1 VAEVIS
7 DATLVAQFA
16 KKAMEEPTPV
26 VVTRAPSESGV
37 SLPGGF
43 IDVDGDL
50 IRTAEVREL
59 TGADEE
65 SIAKAGS
72 TGKAFDVLLK
82 KGLLRL
88 GTRDVN
94 KTDLDTLLSGDRDA
108 ILIGIRRVTFGND
121 LPVSVKCQNCGDEHK
136 AEVDLSKDVPIVE
149 LDDPANDRVWTIET
163 KKGLVKVALPNGIVQ
178 RKLMENIDKTSSE
191 MNTILLSGCIVSVND
206 APSVGA
212 TTALSLGMAD
222 RAKVIEEIITR
233 TPGPRLGEVKKA
245 CKACGESMDI
255 PLSLVDLFRI

>member
-1 VAEVIS
+1 MAEVIS

-26 VVTRAPSESGV
+26 VTTRAPSESEV
-37 SLPGGF
+37 LLPGGF

-88 GTRDVN
+88 GAKDVV
-94 KTDLDTLLSGDRDA
+94 KTDIDTLLSGDRDA
-108 ILIGIRRVTFGND
+108 ILIGIRRVTFGST
-121 LPVSVKCQNCGDEHK
+121 LPVLVRCQSCNDEHK
-136 AEVDLSKDVPIVE
+136 VEVDLLKDVPVVE
-149 LDDPANDRVWTIET
+149 LKDPIEDRAWTIET

-178 RKLMENIDKTSSE
+178 RKLMENLDKTSSE
-191 MNTILLSGCIVSVND
+191 MNTILLSGCIVSVD
-206 APSVGA
+206 GSPSVGA
-212 TTALSLGMAD
+212 STALSLGMAD
-222 RAKVIEEIITR
+222 RAKVIDEIISR
-233 TPGPRLGEVKKA
+233 TPGPRLGEVKKI

-255 PLSLVDLFRI
+255 PLSLADLFRI